1 MDGKGGLR
9 WRRALHRDLRC
20 LGRGCLRCS
29 VPFFIRQ
36 NSLVS
41 QVHMH
46 EQEMT
51 VLQVWL
57 ESNNSA
63 KEVPFSHSAVS
74 EPFPRTTLLVDFL
87 TVGVES
93 SP

>member
-1 MDGKGGLR
+1 
-9 WRRALHRDLRC
+9 
-20 LGRGCLRCS
+20 
-29 VPFFIRQ
+29 
-36 NSLVS
+36 
-41 QVHMH
+41 MH